1 MNEHLGHAVPEQ
13 RPGKADV
20 YIFTDEDEMKCE
32 MKGARKEY
40 DYVSV
45 DAFWIKRSRKTKEQV

>member
-1 MNEHLGHAVPEQ
+1 MNVWVIQCRNKDQE
-13 RPGKADV
+13 KADI
-20 YIFTDEDEMKCE
+20 YIFTDKDEMKCE